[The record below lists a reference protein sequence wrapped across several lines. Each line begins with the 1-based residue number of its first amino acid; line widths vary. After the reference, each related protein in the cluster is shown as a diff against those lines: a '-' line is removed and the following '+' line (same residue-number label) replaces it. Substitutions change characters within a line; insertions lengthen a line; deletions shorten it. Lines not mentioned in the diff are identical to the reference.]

1 MTKTIKVDGKD
12 VPIIEPTEIIT
23 TYKNAKT
30 GEIYKDEEAY
40 KAANLSKDEGR
51 IDVKVIMPPLDLLGE
66 KG

>member
-1 MTKTIKVDGKD
+1 MKTVKVDGKD
-12 VPIIEPTEIIT
+12 VPLIEPTEIIT

-30 GEIYKDEEAY
+30 GEIYKDEVAY
-40 KAANLSKDEGR
+40 KAANLSKDEGQ

>member
-1 MTKTIKVDGKD
+1 MKTVKVDGKD
-12 VPIIEPTEIIT
+12 VPLIEPTEIIT

-40 KAANLSKDEGR
+40 KAANLSKDEGQ
-51 IDVKVIMPPLDLLGE
+51 IDVKVIMPPLDLFGE

>member
-1 MTKTIKVDGKD
+1 MKTVKVGGKD
-12 VPIIEPTEIIT
+12 VPLIEPTEIIT

-30 GEIYKDEEAY
+30 GEIYKDEAAY